1 MDDQQQKMVGDY
13 VALIGKVSRCLHS
26 RLWWATDFS
35 SKNRFNNT
43 LPGLIQKFI
52 CVVQDTAKNNP
63 PVVSG
68 PIPWQI
74 RKSLIKHFRKTG
86 TLVGVASCWFVASR
100 DIVLEFFK
108 RRASLVYHLVRLTF
122 RKIYALFLLSA
133 KFQKAFSDSRPVYM
147 IKTFV
152 YDHSFSA
159 DGTYRDVFFGELP
172 EFLQNKGERVIFF
185 ANILGDYKSCLQKI
199 ANCPNAVI
207 FPIDFFSG
215 FSDIL
220 DTALACWF
228 YRPAIKGPVYFF
240 DYEISDLIHADLL
253 GCSSRIQPYQ
263 YLHYGQ
269 TKNLLKKIAVKTFL
283 LTFENNPWEK
293 MCILALR
300 QYAPLAKVL
309 GYQHTVIPQASVNM
323 FTSLEEEDIVPK
335 PDCVLTVGPEPKR
348 IIERYSGGD
357 FLPVK
362 SACALRYEN
371 LWKSDFLPRIKT
383 GRILLA
389 LEGIFEVYQMV
400 NYALRELDGKQ
411 EFKIVIRAH
420 PVLPV
425 SAFAGKLTK
434 KLSDLPFVEISQG
447 HSLIDDI
454 KRTDLVMYWG
464 STVALEALWMGKPVV
479 HFDQQ
484 ALFSY
489 DPLFACEHFK
499 WTVTSNQKLDR
510 VFQDIYGLCDESFC
524 FQRRKA
530 LDYLKDYF
538 YPVNLENL
546 APFWE

>member
-1 MDDQQQKMVGDY
+1 MDDQQQKMVRQY
-13 VALIGKVSRCLHS
+13 ISLIGKVSRCLDS

-43 LPGLIQKFI
+43 LPGFIQKFMRA
-52 CVVQDTAKNNP
+52 VEDTAEDNP
-63 PVVSG
+63 PGVSG
-68 PIPWQI
+68 PAPWQI
-74 RKSLIKHFRKTG
+74 RLSFVKHLKKTG
-86 TLVGVASCWFVASR
+86 ALAGVASLWFAASR
-100 DIVLEFFK
+100 DIILEFFK
-108 RRASLVYHLVRLTF
+108 RRAGLVCHLFRLIF
-122 RKIYALFLLSA
+122 QKIYASFLLSA
-133 KFQKAFSDSRPVYM
+133 KFEKVFSDPRPVYV

-152 YDHSFSA
+152 YDHSFSS

-172 EFLQNKGERVIFF
+172 EFLQTTGERVVFF
-185 ANILGDYKSCLQKI
+185 ANILGDYKSCLQRI
-199 ANCPNAVI
+199 AHCPNAVI

-215 FSDIL
+215 WSDIL
-220 DTALACWF
+220 DTALVCWF
-228 YRPAIKGPVYFF
+228 YRPALKTPVYFL
-240 DYEISDLIHADLL
+240 DYEISDLVNADLS

-300 QYAPLAKVL
+300 QYAPQAKVL
-309 GYQHTVIPQASVNM
+309 GYQHTVIPQASLNM
-323 FTSLEEEDIVPK
+323 FSSLEEEGIVPR
-335 PDCVLTVGPEPKR
+335 PDCVLTVGLEPKR
-348 IIERYSGGD
+348 IIERYSGGS

-371 LWKSDFLPRIKT
+371 LWKLDSLPRTKT

-389 LEGIFEVYQMV
+389 LEGILEVYQIV
-400 NYALRELDGKQ
+400 NYVVRELDGNQ
-411 EFKIVIRAH
+411 QFKVVIRTH

-425 SAFAGKLTK
+425 SAFARKLTK

-447 HSLIDDI
+447 YSVIDDI

-484 ALFSY
+484 SLFSY
-489 DPLFACEHFK
+489 DPLFACEHLK
-499 WTVTSNQKLDR
+499 WTVNSNQKLND

-524 FQRRKA
+524 SQRQKA

-538 YPVNLENL
+538 YPVNRENL
-546 APFWE
+546 APFLV